1 MSRQAVGGL
10 DGTPSRRRPI
20 RLRLRVC
27 RQPARISCISVER
40 SCGPRRPPCS
50 QGAAAG
56 TVGGVGVRD
65 HVTLSPFARK
75 LRIVLAEK
83 NLEFTLKLE
92 KVWERR
98 PEFLALN
105 PAGEVPVLIEPE
117 GTVLAG
123 TEAIVEYLD
132 EAYREKLLIGI
143 NPVDRAEV
151 RRLPSWFDIKMNFEV
166 TENLVGQKMMR
177 RYDGHTTPNSQAI
190 RAGHAN
196 LPYHLDY
203 IGYLVERRR
212 WLAGDHFSVADV
224 TAAAHLSSLDY
235 LGDVPWEAH
244 AAAKGWYARIKSRPS
259 FRQILPDHVPR
270 PPPPKHY
277 ADLDF

>member
-1 MSRQAVGGL
+1 M
-10 DGTPSRRRPI
+10 
-20 RLRLRVC
+20 RVLY
-27 RQPARISCISVER
+27 
-40 SCGPRRPPCS
+40 
-50 QGAAAG
+50 
-56 TVGGVGVRD
+56 
-65 HVTLSPFARK
+65 HLTLSPFSRK
-75 LRIVLAEK
+75 VRVVLAEK
-83 NLEFTLKLE
+83 NLEFTPKLE

-105 PAGEVPVLIEPE
+105 PAGEVPVLIEPD

-151 RRLPSWFDIKMNFEV
+151 RRLVAWFDIKMNLEV
-166 TENLVGQKMMR
+166 TENLLGQKMMR
-177 RYDGHTTPNSQAI
+177 RYRAAGQPSATPNSQAI

-212 WLAGDHFSVADV
+212 WLAGDHFSVADIS
-224 TAAAHLSSLDY
+224 AAAHLSSLDY

-244 AAAKGWYARIKSRPS
+244 EPAKEWYARIKSRPS
-259 FRQILPDHVPR
+259 FRAILADHVAGA
-270 PPPPKHY
+270 PPPPHY